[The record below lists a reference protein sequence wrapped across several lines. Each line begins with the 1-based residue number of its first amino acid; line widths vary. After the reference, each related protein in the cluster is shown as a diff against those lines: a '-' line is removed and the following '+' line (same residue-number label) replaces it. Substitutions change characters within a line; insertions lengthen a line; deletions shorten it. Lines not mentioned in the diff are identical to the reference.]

1 MILYH
6 GSNVEINEIDF
17 SKCKSYKDFGKGFY
31 LTSMKQQ
38 AVRMA
43 ENRAAL
49 FGGEPVVNIYKVDE
63 DIMYKPELESHGI
76 MQDEI

>member
-1 MILYH
+1 
-6 GSNVEINEIDF
+6 
-17 SKCKSYKDFGKGFY
+17 
-31 LTSMKQQ
+31 
-38 AVRMA
+38 MA